1 MTAPTTHK
9 FEAEVE
15 QVLRLVIE
23 SLYSNREVFLRELVS
38 NAADAL
44 DKLRFAAVTDPSL
57 IPSGAALGVRLIP
70 DREANTLT
78 ISDNGIGMSREEL
91 VDHLGTI
98 ARSGTRELAKVRWGL
113 PSSKKALLDATSK
126 RADKLRAK
134 GKDID
139 DEVFAELLRMEPDR
153 GTTNVRNTA
162 SRHWTRWLGVEHRC
176 VVPFTSFAEPDPK
189 NRHGGP
195 IPNAWFAVDE
205 SCPVAVFAGIWVP
218 QWTSVRKVK
227 DGEVTID
234 LYGFLTTEP
243 NAIVA
248 PVHSKAMP
256 VILTTA
262 EEIETWMT
270 APWDEAGGAA
280 APPA

>member
-1 MTAPTTHK
+1 MCN
-9 FEAEVE
+9 
-15 QVLRLVIE
+15 
-23 SLYSNREVFLRELVS
+23 LYSLTKGPQAILEFTRTMVN
-38 NAADAL
+38 NAGNLEPGKIWPDY
-44 DKLRFAAVTDPSL
+44 AAP
-57 IPSGAALGVRLIP
+57 IVR
-70 DREANTLT
+70 D
-78 ISDNGIGMSREEL
+78 
-91 VDHLGTI
+91 VD
-98 ARSGTRELAKVRWGL
+98 GTRELAKVRWGL

-262 EEIETWMT
+262 EEVETWMT
-270 APWDEAGGAA
+270 APWDEAKALQRPLPEDRLVLLDQEEAKAA
-280 APPA
+280 